1 MLLGLHSSESPRLVG
16 SLFEH
21 LLHHPAVAVGL
32 VAAVAVGLVAAAAA
46 VGLAAAAAAVG
57 LAAGAVAL

>member
-32 VAAVAVGLVAAAAA
+32 VAAVAVGLVAAVA
-46 VGLAAAAAAVG
+46 VGLVAVAAVG